1 MEKIVHDKE
10 LGEIL
15 LKTSARAIH
24 YSLKIG
30 KGKITA
36 VMPVGG
42 DEARL
47 LAFIQRSRERLRKAL
62 EKHPAR
68 PLLTEESTWQ
78 TTTFR
83 LHIFR
88 TERTNFYMRLENGVL
103 HIACP
108 KEIEFADNQ
117 VQDILNRM
125 LTQALRHEA
134 KRLLPPRLQ
143 HLAALHHFQY
153 TGVKIHNSKSNWGSC
168 TKRKSINLS
177 LSLMLLPCHLIDY
190 VLLHELCHTIE
201 MNHGERF
208 HVLMDKVTN
217 GKARALEKELKGYH
231 TL

>member
-47 LAFIQRSRERLRKAL
+47 LAFIRENRAKLRKAL
-62 EKHPAR
+62 AKRPAR
-68 PLLTEESTWQ
+68 PLLTEENTLQ

-88 TERTNFYMRLENGVL
+88 TERTNFYMRLENGML

-108 KEIEFADNQ
+108 QEIDFKDDQ
-117 VQDILNRM
+117 VQEVLNNM

-134 KRLLPPRLQ
+134 KRLLPQRLQ
-143 HLAALHHFQY
+143 QLASQHHFHY
-153 TGVKIHNSKSNWGSC
+153 TSVKITNSKSRWGSC
-168 TKRKSINLS
+168 TNRKSINLS

-201 MNHGERF
+201 MNHSERF
-208 HVLMDKVTN
+208 HALMDKVTG
-217 GKARALEKELKGYH
+217 GKEKLLDKELKGYH